1 MLGIHGVG
9 RAGADYYL
17 SDHAPELPAPGVG
30 GRWTGAAAARL
41 GLEGAIGPAEF
52 RALLLGTHPR
62 DGRPMG
68 SGRTAVAAF
77 DLTFSAPK
85 SASVL
90 FALGGADAARR
101 LVAVHDDAVH
111 AALAYLERHGVAA
124 ARRAGPERTVL
135 ATDGVIAGTFTHG
148 VNRNGDPHLHSH
160 AVVMNLVHGVDGRWS
175 ACDSRGISAHR
186 DAASAVYEA
195 HLRAGISAGWA
206 VRWTGGPGRRPEIEG
221 VGAALLGEFSSRRA
235 DIRRHMHEVGAHS
248 ARGARVAWAV
258 TRPAKG
264 AGTPYGELAREWA
277 RRARAVGGG
286 RGLAPGLGVPP
297 EEPEAVRH
305 LLDEHRFAGVICLTP
320 HGGARRRDVVTAF
333 SAAAPQ
339 GIVAPA
345 LAQARR
351 PVGADGGRR
360 GGRAAAPAAG
370 SGACGPPPARAS
382 GARPVDPV
390 DHEVWV
396 GAAAVIDRY
405 RARWGLERSV
415 DPLGLPARPAGL
427 ATLPASRLA
436 DHLRTT
442 RHLEAARSRLGLG
455 EPFEV
460 ERGLG
465 R

>member
-17 SDHAPELPAPGVG
+17 SDDARELPAPGVG
-30 GRWTGAAAARL
+30 GCWTGAAAARL

-52 RALLLGTHPR
+52 RALFLGTHPR
-62 DGRPMG
+62 SGRPIG

-90 FALGGADAARR
+90 FALGGPDAARR
-101 LVAVHDDAVH
+101 IVAVHDDAVH
-111 AALAYLERHGVAA
+111 AALAYLEQHGASA
-124 ARRAGPERTVL
+124 ARRAGPERTVI
-135 ATDGVIAGTFTHG
+135 ATTGVIAGTFTHG

-160 AVVMNLVHGVDGRWS
+160 AVMLNLVHGVDGRWS

-186 DAASAVYEA
+186 EAASAVYEA
-195 HLRAGISAGWA
+195 HLRAGISAEWG

-221 VGAALLGEFSSRRA
+221 IGAALLGEFSSRRA

-248 ARGARVAWAV
+248 AHGARVAWAV

-264 AGTPYGELAREWA
+264 PGTPYGELAREWA
-277 RRARAVGGG
+277 RRARAVGGR
-286 RGLAPGLGVPP
+286 RGLVPGLPGPP
-297 EEPEAVRH
+297 EEREAGRR

-333 SAAAPQ
+333 SAAAPE

-345 LAQARR
+345 LARLVDQWVPAEGVGVAEPLRQRR
-351 PVGADGGRR
+351 EVV
-360 GGRAAAPAAG
+360 PAAHLL
-370 SGACGPPPARAS
+370 RAL

-390 DHEVWV
+390 DHAVWV

-405 RARWGLERSV
+405 RSRWGLERSA
-415 DPLGLPARPAGL
+415 DPLGLPACPSGL
-427 ATLPASRLA
+427 ATLPAARLA
-436 DHLRTT
+436 DHLSTT
-442 RHLEAARSRLGLG
+442 RHLAAARSRLGLG

-460 ERGLG
+460 ERGLA